1 MSSSPGRGQVEP
13 LAALVAVFAVGVG
26 LALYVGAV
34 DATIPTFASDRE
46 LAEPTADVLVAEA
59 ADAATGTVDPPLE
72 PVVDGAR
79 PTAHEFNATLR
90 TDAGRW
96 TAGPTRPHPLALDD
110 CAQREVAVR
119 IEPGVVRPGILEVC
133 VWPADGG

>member
-1 MSSSPGRGQVEP
+1 MSSSPGRAQVEP

-34 DATIPTFASDRE
+34 DATVPKIASDRE
-46 LAEPTADVLVAEA
+46 LAEPTADLLVAA
-59 ADAATGTVDPPLE
+59 ASDGATGAIETPLE
-72 PVVDGAR
+72 PAVDGAR

-90 TDAGRW
+90 TDAASW
-96 TAGPTRPHPLALDD
+96 AAGSTRPETHVLDD
-110 CAQREVAVR
+110 CARRSVAVR
-119 IEPGVVRPGILEVC
+119 IEPGVVRPGTLEVC